1 MSGFV
6 GTWLKINIREFLTF
20 VCLLLLKCCV
30 VWLMIEVRQT
40 LQIDL
45 STVFF
50 FFSTFDTDKLRKISQ
65 LQRSLPRLKL
75 ICWKL
80 KKTSFSNSRNF
91 TEVCRVGASLCP
103 HYTNYCKISQ
113 LFGATVILSRLRRIT
128 FKLDNCTNFKAL
140 FSLVSTD
147 FP

>member
-30 VWLMIEVRQT
+30 CLTNDRSQT
-40 LQIDL
+40 D
-45 STVFF
+45 VANRPFHGF

-65 LQRSLPRLKL
+65 LQRPLPRLKL

-103 HYTNYCKISQ
+103 HHTNYCKISQ
-113 LFGATVILSRLRRIT
+113 LFGATVILSRLRRIP